1 MRKRIGNDIQFMW
14 RIMRHEDGTLVPESF
29 IGKDVTVE
37 LIAPSRRVAGISD
50 VRIGDGIVTFTFP
63 GKNQTEYG
71 AYTAVLYENRGSDG
85 MVAIDTVEAVTLVRH
100 SFQEST
106 DDDGAID
113 ASSVEMESE
122 LSASAGSSTEPVQAD
137 WGQTDNM
144 ALDYIRNKP
153 DIDALLEGKYDKVEG
168 VVIYRYG
175 VLVHDQLTPCSSFLF
190 GDGVTFFNDQL
201 GNIQGK
207 IFLNGDYLCL
217 RDKARGFAV
226 AGKKIA
232 TEAELAYKADKTEL
246 AALVNNGAYNSNS
259 KKIELKH
266 DDTVLA
272 EIDATPFIK
281 DGIVDNV
288 TVDSGYLVVTFNTDA
303 GKEPVRLALT
313 DIFNPDNYYTKSQV
327 NGLLDVLERKVPVD
341 FVESGTTAF
350 TAAEHEYYVV
360 QGTVTNL
367 TVTLP
372 TPEDPTRVQSIAF
385 YFTTGASPSVTF
397 SHSSTVYYYDGFAI
411 EANKTYE
418 INALWNGFN
427 WVLAYGKI
435 G

>member
-1 MRKRIGNDIQFMW
+1 MRKRIGNDIRFTW
-14 RIMRHEDGTLVPESF
+14 HVMRREDDALVPESF

-37 LIAPSRRVAGISD
+37 LLSPSHRAAEITD
-50 VRIGDGIVTFTFP
+50 VHMAAGIVTFTFP
-63 GKNQTEYG
+63 GKNQTEFG
-71 AYTAVLYENRGSDG
+71 AYTAVLYENRGNDG

-100 SFQEST
+100 SFQESNEGS
-106 DDDGAID
+106 DVIE
-113 ASSVEMESE
+113 ASSVEIDSE
-122 LSASAGSSTEPVQAD
+122 LSASAGSSIEPVQAD
-137 WGQTDNM
+137 WQQTDDM
-144 ALDYIRNKP
+144 ALDYIKNKP
-153 DIDALLEGKYDKVEG
+153 DIEGLLGGKYDKEDG
-168 VVIYRYG
+168 VR
-175 VLVHDQLTPCSSFLF
+175 F
-190 GDGVTFFNDQL
+190 GDKAIIVEKLAGHIPSEATEIYPAMIDFYDMF
-201 GNIQGK
+201 QGK
-207 IFLNGDYLCL
+207 GRSGTIWFNGGYMRLIDEY
-217 RDKARGFAV
+217 RKSGT
-226 AGKKIA
+226 GKIIA
-232 TEAELAYKADKTEL
+232 TEVELAT
-246 AALVNNGAYNSNS
+246 LVNNGAYNSNS

-266 DDTVLA
+266 DDVVLA
-272 EIDATPFIK
+272 EIDAAPFLK
-281 DGIVDNV
+281 DGMVDNV
-288 TVDSGYLVVTFNTDA
+288 TVDSGYLVVTFNTAA

-427 WVLAYGKI
+427 WVLAYAVI
-435 G
+435 E